1 MASVDL
7 FIYIIIGLLGL
18 AYPILLQVIAR
29 LDEKYESEKIAELFK
44 KEFEWTAFRY
54 SLVASLILAFIW
66 SLKLESLIDI
76 EFLNWLID
84 ISAIIP
90 VAVCTILLVIS
101 FFFFAHKV
109 LIYYNPYDLIPY
121 LINKYKMSGSKD
133 VYFLALSEILLL
145 TIRRQ
150 QTNLS
155 LTLTDFFYKA
165 FRSVRERFVNLPVE
179 YPYTYYDLVFRAIEE
194 LAIQKEK
201 RNYLLEKHT
210 AGSIWLLGEIQ
221 VKQQISEITYSCLW
235 RNLKL
240 AIKYPQ
246 DDFIIYHWETC
257 HQYYSY
263 NLPYIHPDYTYSAN
277 TYQVSNQ
284 EVVDRRLAERERFIE
299 FHYALGGLLL
309 YKGRYACL
317 KRLFSYTQTDPPK
330 YELLPESMDEIFKF
344 YSELKDPYET
354 KYPWISTLYP
364 FPEMSGLNADHVIKK
379 WIMSYMALLF
389 LRQYTIV
396 PYLMTMQP
404 LNFPQIPETQGEIKQ
419 WRNGLE
425 FFKKLVSEHLEDRE
439 LIKTLNLDFITE
451 KWCFDNNKPHPIA
464 FIETFK
470 TQLDTAY
477 NVNAMTLPI
486 SETKT
491 KQFEDSTKEIIETTF
506 SNLLSISNETPI
518 QDDETDKWYVSGNK
532 MLQSRD
538 AFIDIPEAHHIDFDT
553 FLATVVSG
561 RMLNALAETFLYK
574 KTRSYLLQPDDLF
587 KAVDRLAID
596 DSFTIINF
604 GINLD
609 HYINDLKVQRLSL
622 AQYKSTDIR
631 SLAGTRL
638 VNDSIFILKK
648 SDLPCFL
655 TMDIAPDIIEKY
667 GLRKI
672 SETINLYAS
681 VIDLNSTSEV
691 IFNENKQQDR
701 TDDEIRKS
709 VLLNIIISVEIK
721 WKRRME
727 VIQLSQHSKFRSK
740 RTANKIDDVEP
751 FQKQI

>member
-29 LDEKYESEKIAELFK
+29 LDEKYESEYIAELFK
-44 KEFEWTAFRY
+44 NEFEWTAFRY
-54 SLVASLILAFIW
+54 TLVASLIFAFIW
-66 SLKLESLIDI
+66 SMKLESLIDI

-121 LINKYKMSGSKD
+121 LIERYEMSGSKD
-133 VYFLALSEILLL
+133 VYYLALSEILLL

-155 LTLTDFFYKA
+155 RSLSNFFYKA
-165 FRSVRERFVNLPVE
+165 FRKIREKFTSQPVE
-179 YPYTYYDLVFRAIEE
+179 YPYTFYEIVYRAIEE

-221 VKQQISEITYSCLW
+221 VKQQISELTYSCLW
-235 RNLKL
+235 GNLKL
-240 AIKYPQ
+240 AIKYHQ

-284 EVVDRRLAERERFIE
+284 EVVDKRLAERERFID

-309 YKGRYACL
+309 YTGRYSCL
-317 KRLFSYTQTDPPK
+317 KRLFSYTQNEPPK
-330 YELLPESMDEIFKF
+330 YELLPESMDEIFKVYF
-344 YSELKDPYET
+344 NLKDPYET
-354 KYPWISTLYP
+354 KYPWITHLYP
-364 FPEMSGLNADHVIKK
+364 FPEMSGLNADYGIKK

-396 PYLMTMQP
+396 PYLITMQP
-404 LNFPQIPETQGEIKQ
+404 LNYPQIPETQGEIKQ
-419 WRNGLE
+419 WSDGLD
-425 FFKKLVSEHLEDRE
+425 FFKKLVSEHLENSE
-439 LIKTLNLDFITE
+439 LIKKLNLDFITE
-451 KWCFDNNKPHPIA
+451 KWCVDNNKPHPYT

-491 KQFEDSTKEIIETTF
+491 SQFENSTKEIVETTY
-506 SNLLSISNETPI
+506 SNLLSITNENPI
-518 QDDETDKWYVSGNK
+518 LDEETDKWYVTGNK

-538 AFIDIPEAHHIDFDT
+538 AFIDIPEAHHINFDT
-553 FLATVVSG
+553 FLATAVSK
-561 RMLNALAETFLYK
+561 RMLNALVETFLYK
-574 KTRSYLLQPDDLF
+574 KTRSYFLQPDDLF

-596 DSFTIINF
+596 DNFSIINF

-609 HYINDLKVQRLSL
+609 HYINDVKVQGLSL
-622 AQYKSTDIR
+622 AKYKRTDIR
-631 SLAGTRL
+631 SLVGNSL
-638 VNDSIFILKK
+638 VNDSIFILRKT
-648 SDLPCFL
+648 DLPRFL
-655 TMDIAPDIIEKY
+655 TMAITPDIIEKY
-667 GLRKI
+667 SLRKI

-681 VIDLNSTSEV
+681 VIDLNSTSPI
-691 IFNENKQQDR
+691 IFDENKQQDR
-701 TDDEIRKS
+701 SEDEMRKS

-721 WKRRME
+721 WKKVIE
-727 VIQLSQHSKFRSK
+727 VIHLRQNWKFPPKGTVS
-740 RTANKIDDVEP
+740 KIDDVEP
-751 FQKQI
+751 FRK

>member
-29 LDEKYESEKIAELFK
+29 LDEKYESENIAELFK

-54 SLVASLILAFIW
+54 TLIASLIFVLIW

-101 FFFFAHKV
+101 FLFFAHKV

-121 LINKYKMSGSKD
+121 LIEKYEMSGSKE

-155 LTLTDFFYKA
+155 RTLSDFYYKA
-165 FRSVRERFVNLPVE
+165 FRKFREKFLNQPVV
-179 YPYTYYDLVFRAIEE
+179 YPYTYYETVYKAIEE

-210 AGSIWLLGEIQ
+210 AGGTWLLGEIQ
-221 VKQQISEITYSCLW
+221 VKQQISDLTYSCLW
-235 RNLKL
+235 DNLKL
-240 AIKYPQ
+240 AVKYQQ
-246 DDFIIYHWETC
+246 DDFIVYHWETC
-257 HQYYSY
+257 HQYYSF
-263 NLPYIHPDYTYSAN
+263 NLPYIHPNYKYSAN

-284 EVVDRRLAERERFIE
+284 EVVDKRVAERERFIE

-317 KRLFSYTQTDPPK
+317 KRLFNYTQNEPPK

-344 YSELKDPYET
+344 YSDLKDPYET

-364 FPEMSGLNADHVIKK
+364 FPGLSGLNADPAIKK
-379 WIMSYMALLF
+379 WMMSYMAILL
-389 LRQYTIV
+389 LRQYTIF
-396 PYLMTMQP
+396 PYLMTMRP
-404 LNFPQIPETQGEIKQ
+404 LDFPQIPKTQGEIKQ
-419 WRNGLE
+419 WIDGID

-439 LIKTLNLDFITE
+439 LLKTLNLEFITE
-451 KWCFDNNKPHPIA
+451 KWCLDNNKLHPIA

-470 TQLDTAY
+470 TKLENAY
-477 NVNAMTLPI
+477 HVNSMTMPL
-486 SETKT
+486 SETKIT
-491 KQFEDSTKEIIETTF
+491 QFENSTKEIIETTF
-506 SNLLSISNETPI
+506 SNLLSINNEPPI
-518 QDDETDKWYVSGNK
+518 QDEEADKWYVSGNK

-538 AFIDIPEAHHIDFDT
+538 AFTDNPEVHHIDFDT
-553 FLATVVSG
+553 FLASVVS
-561 RMLNALAETFLYK
+561 RRINNALGETFLYK
-574 KTRSYLLQPDDLF
+574 KARSYLLQPDDLF
-587 KAVDRLAID
+587 KAVDKLAID

-609 HYINDLKVQRLSL
+609 HYINDLKVPRLSI
-622 AQYKSTDIR
+622 AKYKSTDIR
-631 SLAGTRL
+631 SLDGTRL

-648 SDLPCFL
+648 SDLPFFL
-655 TMDIAPDIIEKY
+655 TMTITPEIIEKY
-667 GLRKI
+667 SLRKI

-691 IFNENKQQDR
+691 VFNENKLQDR
-701 TDDEIRKS
+701 TEDEMRKS
-709 VLLNIIISVEIK
+709 VLLSIIFSVEIK
-721 WKRRME
+721 WKKGIE
-727 VIQLSQHSKFRSK
+727 VIQLRQYWKFPK
-740 RTANKIDDVEP
+740 KGIANKIDDVEP
-751 FQKQI
+751 FRI